1 MPSLR
6 KIIFIKSLEKQL
18 YINNKNKHIIWD
30 KIDYCKDKKLI
41 NYYLKKMNYLECK
54 NILIKLILNNN

>member
-18 YINNKNKHIIWD
+18 YINNKNKI
-30 KIDYCKDKKLI
+30 YNLG
-41 NYYLKKMNYLECK
+41 
-54 NILIKLILNNN
+54 